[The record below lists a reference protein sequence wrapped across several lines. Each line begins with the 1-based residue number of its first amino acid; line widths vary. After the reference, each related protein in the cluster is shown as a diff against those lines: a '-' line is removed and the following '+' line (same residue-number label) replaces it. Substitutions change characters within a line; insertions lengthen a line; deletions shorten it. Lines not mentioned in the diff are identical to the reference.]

1 MDNIHYE
8 CTLVSASHKKLLIS
22 IDMSS
27 TQLVKSF
34 GKKIFVHQIS
44 SSENLIFSLNNLKTE
59 FRGSSKVHDYAKFES
74 FFLPQI
80 ELSNALS
87 NPTQQ
92 I

>member
-1 MDNIHYE
+1 
-8 CTLVSASHKKLLIS
+8 
-22 IDMSS
+22 MSS